1 MAASTLSRNEQRH
14 DELSQKYERS
24 CGSRRG
30 CMTTLHGHR
39 YQASAY
45 KVVDESPSESR
56 WSAIMKGAFTVQLG
70 RPSL

>member
-1 MAASTLSRNEQRH
+1 LSRNEQRH
-14 DELSQKYERS
+14 DELSQKYKRV
-24 CGSRRG
+24 RVAAV
-30 CMTTLHGHR
+30 TTLHGHR